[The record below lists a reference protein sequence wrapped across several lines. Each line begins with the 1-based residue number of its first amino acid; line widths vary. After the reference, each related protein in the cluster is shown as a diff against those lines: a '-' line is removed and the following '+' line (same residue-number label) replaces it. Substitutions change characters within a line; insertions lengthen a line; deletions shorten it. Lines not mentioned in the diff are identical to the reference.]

1 MASFNYPFNI
11 VKNTPAIAGQVQ
23 TNFNDLLTWV
33 MANLIQRDGTV
44 AMTGPLVLAPGEPAS
59 PDHAANKAYVDAVIP
74 IGIVWEYAG
83 TSLPTGWLWAD
94 GATYSNTSQPR
105 LAAALGRNF
114 TDAAVPAGSFQV
126 PDKRKR
132 VSVGADPTDAAV
144 FGLGKKGGQRD
155 SELQVHSHAVPAHG
169 HTASGATNGGGWVD
183 HLHHPP
189 SVDDNQIGDHD
200 HNMGHGRSFYWNNNN
215 DVLGVNMRGPGDQ
228 FWAGLS
234 ATTWLNQGSHN
245 HDFTVGKTGPSD
257 RDLSHNHPLTVTV
270 NNAAA
275 FATQDAGNGT
285 TLTDKNL
292 PPYIAVNYIIYAGT

>member
-105 LAAALGRNF
+105 LAAAIGRAF
-114 TDAAVPAGSFQV
+114 TDTAVPAGSFQV

-132 VSVGADPTDAAV
+132 VSVGADPSEAAA
-144 FGLGKKGGQRD
+144 FGLGVKGGQRNT
-155 SELQVHSHAVPAHG
+155 ELQVHSHTVPAHG
-169 HTASGATNGGGWVD
+169 HTASGSSGEADRNHTHAYSGTTSGGGNHQHGQPIVD
-183 HLHHPP
+183 NAGPNMSSP
-189 SVDDNQIGDHD
+189 SGYGPGNIGTFYTGFAGDHS
-200 HNMGHGRSFYWNNNN
+200 HTFSG
-215 DVLGVNMRGPGDQ
+215 
-228 FWAGLS
+228 
-234 ATTWLNQGSHN
+234 TTGGFSSQHA
-245 HDFTVGKTGPSD
+245 HAVY
-257 RDLSHNHPLTVTV
+257 VTV

-275 FATQDAGNGT
+275 FATQDSGNGT

-292 PPYIAVNYIIYAGT
+292 PPYVAVNYIIYSGT